1 MHKRDVAS
9 LFRKRLRL
17 LIASEKQST
26 AAFLRDTGMD
36 RSALS
41 QFLDES
47 SDRLPRAE
55 ALRRIAVARGVSVD
69 WLLGLENAPE
79 GRQVVTSSVQIE
91 QMQDEHGTSPLEHWR
106 NEAWG
111 HKLRYV
117 PSTLP
122 DMLSLANAGDT
133 ERTGDP
139 VGDPIHG
146 NDHARASGAENV
158 LEGLMPGDLDIEIA
172 MPIQTLEDLANQ
184 SGLFKNTPPDTCRR
198 QLQHMARICQ
208 TSYPALRLHLYDG
221 TTTFS
226 APFTVYGKLR
236 VAIYIGESYLVIT
249 AREQITSFVQ
259 RFDELVR
266 RTLVSPDQSH
276 ETLRKLSD
284 TVQHKQ

>member
-1 MHKRDVAS
+1 MDKRQVAI
-9 LFRKRLRL
+9 LFRNRLRQ

-26 AAFLRDTGMD
+26 ATFLRDTGMD

-41 QFLDES
+41 QFLDDG

-55 ALRRIAVARGVSVD
+55 ALRRIAEARGVSVD

-106 NEAWG
+106 AEAWG

-122 DMLSLANAGDT
+122 DMLSLANADKN
-133 ERTGDP
+133 ER
-139 VGDPIHG
+139 IE
-146 NDHARASGAENV
+146 DHARAGGAENV

-172 MPIQTLEDLANQ
+172 MPIQTLEDLAQ
-184 SGLFKNTPPDTCRR
+184 QTGLFRNAQPEACRR
-198 QLQHMARICQ
+198 QLQHMARICK
-208 TSYPALRLHLYDG
+208 TSYPTLRLHLYDG

-249 AREQITSFVQ
+249 AREQIISFVH

-266 RTLVSPDQSH
+266 RTLISPDQSH
-276 ETLRKLSD
+276 ETLQELSES
-284 TVQHKQ
+284 VKG

>member
-1 MHKRDVAS
+1 MDKRQVAG
-9 LFRKRLRL
+9 LFRMRLRH

-41 QFLDES
+41 QFLDDG

-55 ALRRIAVARGVSVD
+55 ALRRIAEARGVSVD

-79 GRQVVTSSVQIE
+79 GRQVVTPSVQIE
-91 QMQDEHGTSPLEHWR
+91 KMQDELGTSPLEHWR
-106 NEAWG
+106 AEAWG

-133 ERTGDP
+133 ERTGGHP
-139 VGDPIHG
+139 RGSSV
-146 NDHARASGAENV
+146 ENV

-172 MPIQTLEDLANQ
+172 MPIQTLEDLAHQ
-184 SGLFKNTPPDTCRR
+184 SGLFRHAPPEACRR
-198 QLQHMARICQ
+198 QLEHMARICR

-221 TTTFS
+221 TSTFS

-236 VAIYIGESYLVIT
+236 VAIYLGESYLVIT
-249 AREQITSFVQ
+249 AREQIISFVQ

-276 ETLRKLSD
+276 ETLQKLSESVTD
-284 TVQHKQ
+284 

>member
-1 MHKRDVAS
+1 MDKRDVAA
-9 LFRKRLRL
+9 LFRTRLRQL
-17 LIASEKQST
+17 LASEKQST

-41 QFLDES
+41 QFLDDNN
-47 SDRLPRAE
+47 DRLPRAE
-55 ALRRIAVARGVSVD
+55 ALRRIAAARGVSID

-79 GRQVVTSSVQIE
+79 GRQGVTSSVQIE
-91 QMQDEHGTSPLEHWR
+91 QMQDDQGTSPLEHWR
-106 NEAWG
+106 AEAWG

-122 DMLSLANAGDT
+122 DMLSLANAGDADQAV
-133 ERTGDP
+133 ERARSG
-139 VGDPIHG
+139 G
-146 NDHARASGAENV
+146 NESV

-172 MPIQTLEDLANQ
+172 MPIQTLEDLADQ
-184 SGLFKNTPPDTCRR
+184 SGLFRNTPPDNCRR

-208 TSYPALRLHLYDG
+208 ASYPALRLHLYDG
-221 TTTFS
+221 TSTFS

-276 ETLRKLSD
+276 KTLMALSESVSD
-284 TVQHKQ
+284 ASSPMTRAR

>member
-1 MHKRDVAS
+1 MDKRQVAG
-9 LFRKRLRL
+9 LFRERLKL

-41 QFLDES
+41 QFLDDG

-55 ALRRIAVARGVSVD
+55 ALRRIAEARGVSVD

-91 QMQDEHGTSPLEHWR
+91 QMQDEYGTSPLEHWR
-106 NEAWG
+106 AEAWG

-122 DMLSLANAGDT
+122 DMLSLANADDN
-133 ERTGDP
+133 ERAG
-139 VGDPIHG
+139 G
-146 NDHARASGAENV
+146 HARAGGAENV

-172 MPIQTLEDLANQ
+172 MPVQTLEDLAHQ
-184 SGLFKNTPPDTCRR
+184 SGLFRNTPPDTCRR

-208 TSYPALRLHLYDG
+208 ASYPALRLHLYDG

-266 RTLVSPDQSH
+266 RTLTSPDQSH
-276 ETLRKLSD
+276 ETLRALSESVED
-284 TVQHKQ
+284 

>member
-1 MHKRDVAS
+1 MCNMDKRQVAG
-9 LFRKRLRL
+9 LFRKRLRQ

-41 QFLDES
+41 QFLDDG

-55 ALRRIAVARGVSVD
+55 ALRRIAEARGISVD

-106 NEAWG
+106 AEAWG

-122 DMLSLANAGDT
+122 DMLSLANAGET
-133 ERTGDP
+133 ERAG
-139 VGDPIHG
+139 
-146 NDHARASGAENV
+146 DHARGSGVEHV

-172 MPIQTLEDLANQ
+172 MPIQTLEDLAQQ
-184 SGLFKNTPPDTCRR
+184 SGLFRSTPPETCRR
-198 QLQHMARICQ
+198 QLQHMARICR

-249 AREQITSFVQ
+249 AREQIISFVQ

-266 RTLVSPDQSH
+266 RTLISPDQSH
-276 ETLRKLSD
+276 ETLLVLSESVTD
-284 TVQHKQ
+284 

>member
-1 MHKRDVAS
+1 MDKRQVAS
-9 LFRKRLRL
+9 LFRIRLRQ

-26 AAFLRDTGMD
+26 AVFLRDTGMD

-41 QFLDES
+41 QFLDDG

-55 ALRRIAVARGVSVD
+55 ALRRIAEARGVSVD

-106 NEAWG
+106 AEAWG
-111 HKLRYV
+111 RKLRYV

-122 DMLSLANAGDT
+122 DMLSLANAGDNECANDT
-133 ERTGDP
+133 KGA
-139 VGDPIHG
+139 G
-146 NDHARASGAENV
+146 DHARAVGAENV

-172 MPIQTLEDLANQ
+172 MPIQTLEDLAQQ
-184 SGLFKNTPPDTCRR
+184 SGLFRHTPRETCRR

-249 AREQITSFVQ
+249 AQEQITSFVQ

-266 RTLVSPDQSH
+266 RTLISPDRSH
-276 ETLRKLSD
+276 ETLRVLSESVKD
-284 TVQHKQ
+284 

>member
-1 MHKRDVAS
+1 MYIMDKRQVAG
-9 LFRKRLRL
+9 LFRKRLRQ

-41 QFLDES
+41 QFLDDG

-55 ALRRIAVARGVSVD
+55 ALRRIAEARGVSVD

-106 NEAWG
+106 AEAWG

-122 DMLSLANAGDT
+122 DMLSLAIADDNEHAG
-133 ERTGDP
+133 
-139 VGDPIHG
+139 
-146 NDHARASGAENV
+146 DHARAGGAESV

-172 MPIQTLEDLANQ
+172 MPIQTLEDLAQQ
-184 SGLFKNTPPDTCRR
+184 SGLFRHTPPETCRR

-208 TSYPALRLHLYDG
+208 TNYPALRLHLYDG

-266 RTLVSPDQSH
+266 RTLTSPDQSH
-276 ETLRKLSD
+276 EALRELSESVKD
-284 TVQHKQ
+284 